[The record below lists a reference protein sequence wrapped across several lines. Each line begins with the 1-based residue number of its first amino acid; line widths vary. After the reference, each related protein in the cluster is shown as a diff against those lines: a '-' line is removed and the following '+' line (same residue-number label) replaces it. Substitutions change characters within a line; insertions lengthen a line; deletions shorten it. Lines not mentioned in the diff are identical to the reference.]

1 MLTTLP
7 LFPLSSI
14 VLPGGQ
20 LPLRIFEPRYLS
32 MVRGC
37 LKTESDFGI
46 CLIEK
51 GSEVGQLASPYPYGT
66 RVQIVDWD
74 LDESGLLMIV
84 TQGVQR
90 FRTVDM
96 SVSEG
101 GYLLGEVELLSPE
114 EETPVPSEY
123 GGLAQL
129 LQRALKNVGPLM
141 EYKETD
147 FADAV
152 WVSYRLVE
160 LLPMSAAER
169 HDFVSIGDPIERLVA
184 LQDFIGKQTQ

>member
-1 MLTTLP
+1 MVKTLP

-32 MVRGC
+32 MVRMC
-37 LKTESDFGI
+37 LRTESDFGI
-46 CLIEK
+46 CLIET

-90 FRTVDM
+90 FRTVNT
-96 SVSEG
+96 SVSED
-101 GYLLGEVELLSPE
+101 GYLLGEVELLSIEQEATLPQKFC
-114 EETPVPSEY
+114 
-123 GGLAQL
+123 GLSQL
-129 LQRALKNVGPLM
+129 LQRALKNVGPLI

-147 FADAV
+147 FEDAV

-160 LLPMSAAER
+160 LLPMSAEER
-169 HDFVSIGDPIERLVA
+169 HDFVAIGDPLERLAA
-184 LQDFIGKQTQ
+184 LQEFIDRQV

>member
-1 MLTTLP
+1 MVKALP

-37 LKTESDFGI
+37 LKAESDFGI
-46 CLIEK
+46 CLIEN
-51 GSEVGQLASPYPYGT
+51 GFEVGQLARPYPYGT
-66 RVQIVDWD
+66 RVQIIDWD
-74 LDESGLLMIV
+74 VDDSGLLMIV

-90 FRTVDM
+90 FRTVDT
-96 SVSEG
+96 SVTPE
-101 GYLLGEVELLSPE
+101 GYLLGEVELLSIDE
-114 EETPVPSEY
+114 EVPVPPEY
-123 GGLAQL
+123 SGLSQL
-129 LQRALKNVGPLM
+129 LQRALENVGPLM
-141 EYKETD
+141 EYKESD

-152 WVSYRLVE
+152 WVSSRLVE

-169 HDFVSIGDPIERLVA
+169 HDFVSIGDPIERLAA
-184 LQDFIGKQTQ
+184 LQVLIDKQS

>member
-1 MLTTLP
+1 MITLP

-51 GSEVGQLASPYPYGT
+51 GSEVGELSTPYPYGT
-66 RVQIVDWD
+66 RVHIVDWD
-74 LDESGLLMIV
+74 VDDSGLLMIV

-90 FRTVDM
+90 FRTVDT
-96 SVSEG
+96 SVTAD
-101 GYLLGEVELLSPE
+101 GYLLGEVELLSVE
-114 EETPVPSEY
+114 QEAPVPPEY
-123 GGLAQL
+123 SGLAEL
-129 LQRALKNVGPLM
+129 LQRALENVGPLM
-141 EYKETD
+141 EYKASD
-147 FADAV
+147 FTDAV
-152 WVSYRLVE
+152 WVSSRLVE

-169 HDFVSIGDPIERLVA
+169 HDFVAIGDPLERLA
-184 LQDFIGKQTQ
+184 MLQLYIDKQT

>member
-1 MLTTLP
+1 VKTLP

-32 MVRGC
+32 MVRMC
-37 LKTESDFGI
+37 LRTESDFGI
-46 CLIEK
+46 CLIET

-66 RVQIVDWD
+66 RIEIVDWD
-74 LDESGLLMIV
+74 LDDSGLLMIV
-84 TQGVQR
+84 TRGVQR
-90 FRTVDM
+90 FRTIST
-96 SVSEG
+96 SVSED
-101 GYLLGEVELLSPE
+101 GYLCGEVELLSTE
-114 EETPVPSEY
+114 QETTLPAEY
-123 GGLAQL
+123 SGLSQL

-147 FADAV
+147 FEDAV

-160 LLPMSAAER
+160 LLPMSAKER
-169 HDFVSIGDPIERLVA
+169 HDFVAIGDPLERLA
-184 LQDFIGKQTQ
+184 GLHEFIDKQV

>member
-1 MLTTLP
+1 MKTLP

-37 LKTESDFGI
+37 LRTESDFGI

-51 GSEVGQLASPYPYGT
+51 GSEVGQLANPYPYGT

-90 FRTVDM
+90 FRTVDT
-96 SVSEG
+96 SITSEG
-101 GYLLGEVELLSPE
+101 FLLGDVELLSPE
-114 EETPVPSEY
+114 PEVSVPPEY
-123 GGLAQL
+123 SGLSQL
-129 LQRALKNVGPLM
+129 LQRALENVGPLM
-141 EYKETD
+141 EYKESD
-147 FADAV
+147 FTDAV
-152 WVSYRLVE
+152 WVSSRLVE

-169 HDFVSIGDPIERLVA
+169 HDLVAIGDSIERLAA
-184 LQDFIGKQTQ
+184 LQHYIDKQT